1 MFLSYAFAYL
11 LGFFEGSSQIPV
23 AASLID
29 AHAGALGMLA
39 TKYTNGIRDDISNML
54 GIIAG
59 TSACHM
65 ILNTKP
71 IKITGVWGPYESAI
85 IDNMWLHEGGQSAV
99 GSLLDHVV
107 ETHSAYVEANKEA
120 KINNISIQEYLCYI
134 LNDIASKSRVD
145 NIAYLTKEI
154 HIWPDFHGN
163 RSPFANP
170 HLKVSV
176 DQK

>member
-1 MFLSYAFAYL
+1 MAST
-11 LGFFEGSSQIPV
+11 LGCFQGSSRIPV

-29 AHAGALGMLA
+29 AHAGALAMLA
-39 TKYTNGIRDDISNML
+39 TKYGNGIREDISNRL

-71 IKITGVWGPYESAI
+71 IKVTGVWGPYDSAI

-99 GSLLDHVV
+99 GSLLDYVV

-120 KINNISIQEYLCYI
+120 KINNISIQEYLCHT
-134 LNDIASKSRVD
+134 LKDIASKSDVD

-163 RSPFANP
+163 RSPIANP
-170 HLKVSV
+170 HLKVNM
-176 DQK
+176 D

>member
-1 MFLSYAFAYL
+1 MFLSYAFTYL

-39 TKYTNGIRDDISNML
+39 TKYTSGIREDISNML

-71 IKITGVWGPYESAI
+71 IKITGVWGPYDSAI

-107 ETHSAYVEANKEA
+107 ETHSAYFEAKKEA
-120 KINNISIQEYLCYI
+120 KINNISIQEYI
-134 LNDIASKSRVD
+134 
-145 NIAYLTKEI
+145 
-154 HIWPDFHGN
+154 FHTLSN
-163 RSPFANP
+163 ECN
-170 HLKVSV
+170 SV
-176 DQK
+176 APSCLHTSGS

>member
-1 MFLSYAFAYL
+1 MSL
-11 LGFFEGSSQIPV
+11 LGCFEGSSRIPV

-39 TKYTNGIRDDISNML
+39 TKYGNGIREDLSNRL

-71 IKITGVWGPYESAI
+71 IKVTGVWGPYDSAI
-85 IDNMWLHEGGQSAV
+85 IENMWLHEGGQSAV
-99 GSLLDHVV
+99 GSSLDHVV

-120 KINNISIQEYLCYI
+120 KINNISIQEYLFHT
-134 LNDIASKSRVD
+134 LKEIASKLGVD
-145 NIAYLTKEI
+145 DIAYLTKEI

-163 RSPFANP
+163 RSPIANP
-170 HLKVSV
+170 HLKVNM
-176 DQK
+176 D

>member
-1 MFLSYAFAYL
+1 MQYDFSSLV
-11 LGFFEGSSQIPV
+11 GDFEGSSQIPV

-39 TKYTNGIRDDISNML
+39 TKYGRAIDEDISTRL

-59 TSACHM
+59 TSTCHM

-71 IKITGVWGPYESAI
+71 IKVSGVWGPYDSAI
-85 IDNMWLHEGGQSAV
+85 VEGMWLHEGGQSAV

-107 ETHSAYVEANKEA
+107 ESHPAYINANKEA
-120 KINNISIQEYLCYI
+120 KKSNISIQEYLFHI
-134 LNDIASKSRVD
+134 LKDIANKSGVD
-145 NIAYLTKEI
+145 DIAYLTNEI

-163 RSPFANP
+163 RSPIANP
-170 HLKVSV
+170 QLKVNI
-176 DQK
+176 DWT

>member
-1 MFLSYAFAYL
+1 MQYDFSSLV
-11 LGFFEGSSQIPV
+11 GDFEGSSQIPV

-39 TKYTNGIRDDISNML
+39 TKYDQAIVEDISNRL

-59 TSACHM
+59 TSTCHM

-71 IKITGVWGPYESAI
+71 IKVTGVWGPYDSAI
-85 IDNMWLHEGGQSAV
+85 VDGMWLHEGGQSAV

-107 ETHSAYVEANKEA
+107 ESHPAYLNANKEA
-120 KINNISIQEYLCYI
+120 KINDIPIQEYLFHI
-134 LNDIASKSRVD
+134 VKDIAIKLGVD
-145 NIAYLTKEI
+145 DIAYLTKEI

-163 RSPFANP
+163 RSPIANP
-170 HLKVSV
+170 QLKVNIG
-176 DQK
+176 